1 MRADF
6 KDIAEWIPIYGFIN
20 DVFYVK
26 RNLSA
31 HQVEGIQKD
40 IYNLEVTYQKMN
52 KGQVE
57 SSNIV
62 PRLINKYL
70 WLLDYY
76 TLQNYNFDTIT
87 EIRERL
93 MNIDRDLFQEYFSKK
108 K

>member
-1 MRADF
+1 MSGSPYT
-6 KDIAEWIPIYGFIN
+6 DIIN
-20 DVFYVK
+20 DIFYVK

-31 HQVEGIQKD
+31 HQVETIQKD

-57 SSNIV
+57 GSNIL

-76 TLQNYNFDTIT
+76 TLQSYNFDNVTQ
-87 EIRERL
+87 IRDRL
-93 MNIDRDLFQEYFSKK
+93 VNIDR
-108 K
+108 